1 MSEPPPEGPAQPT
14 GSIGPTGTGT
24 LVIFGV
30 VAMVGGW
37 LLRPVTE
44 RLDGTAP
51 VVTWLQVFVLFF
63 VAGLVGVTA
72 WVTWRSLQ
80 VKREWLEPHRAVNR
94 LVMAKASALAGA
106 LMAGGYV
113 GYAVS
118 WLGLEAE
125 LAGQR
130 ITRSLLAGLAGL
142 LITIAALVL
151 ERACRARFSDDET

>member
-1 MSEPPPEGPAQPT
+1 MSEPPAEGH
-14 GSIGPTGTGT
+14 IGPTGAGT
-24 LVIFGV
+24 LVIFGA

-63 VAGLVGVTA
+63 VAGLVAVTA
-72 WVTWRSLQ
+72 GVTWRSLQ

-106 LMAGGYV
+106 LMVGGYV

-130 ITRSLLAGLAGL
+130 MTRSLLAGLAGL

-151 ERACRARFSDDET
+151 ERACRARFSDDES

>member
-1 MSEPPPEGPAQPT
+1 VSQPPLGGQKPAGQMSPT
-14 GSIGPTGTGT
+14 RTGT
-24 LVIFGV
+24 LVVSGL

-63 VAGLVGVTA
+63 VAGLVAVTA
-72 WVTWRSLQ
+72 GVTWRSLQ
-80 VKREWLEPHRAVNR
+80 VRREWLEPHRAVNR

-106 LMAGGYV
+106 LMAGGYT

-130 ITRSLLAGLAGL
+130 IARSLLAGLAGL

>member
-1 MSEPPPEGPAQPT
+1 VSEPPPEGHIRHT
-14 GSIGPTGTGT
+14 GVGT

-30 VAMVGGW
+30 VAMIGGW
-37 LLRPVTE
+37 LLRPTTE

-63 VAGLVGVTA
+63 VAGLVAVTA

-80 VKREWLEPHRAVNR
+80 VKQEWLEPHRAVNR

-130 ITRSLLAGLAGL
+130 MTRSLLAGLAGL

-151 ERACRARFSDDET
+151 ERACRANFSDDQS

>member
-1 MSEPPPEGPAQPT
+1 MSEPPPEGH
-14 GSIGPTGTGT
+14 IGPTGAGT

-37 LLRPVTE
+37 LLRPLAE

-63 VAGLVGVTA
+63 VAGLIATTA
-72 WVTWRSLQ
+72 FVTWRSLQ
-80 VKREWLEPHRAVNR
+80 VRREWLEPHRAVNR

-130 ITRSLLAGLAGL
+130 MTRSLLAGLAGL

-151 ERACRARFSDDET
+151 ERACRAKFSDEGS

>member
-1 MSEPPPEGPAQPT
+1 VSEPPAEGPK

-30 VAMVGGW
+30 IAMVGGW

-51 VVTWLQVFVLFF
+51 VVTWLQVTVLFF
-63 VAGLVGVTA
+63 VAGLVAVTA
-72 WVTWRSLQ
+72 FVTWRSLQ

-106 LMAGGYV
+106 LMAGGYA

>member
-1 MSEPPPEGPAQPT
+1 VSDPPPEGT
-14 GSIGPTGTGT
+14 IGPTRAGA
-24 LVIFGV
+24 LVVFGV
-30 VAMVGGW
+30 LAMVGGW
-37 LLRPVTE
+37 LLRPITE
-44 RLDGTAP
+44 RLEGTAP

-63 VAGLVGVTA
+63 AAGLVAVTA

>member
-1 MSEPPPEGPAQPT
+1 VSDSPPEGGSIRPT
-14 GSIGPTGTGT
+14 GAGT
-24 LVIFGV
+24 LVVCGV
-30 VAMVGGW
+30 VAMVAGW
-37 LLRPVTE
+37 ALRPVTE
-44 RLDGTAP
+44 RLEGTAP

-63 VAGLVGVTA
+63 VAGLIAVTA
-72 WVTWRSLQ
+72 WATWRSLQ

-130 ITRSLLAGLAGL
+130 IARSLLAGLAGL

>member
-1 MSEPPPEGPAQPT
+1 MSEPPAEGH
-14 GSIGPTGTGT
+14 IGPTGAGV
-24 LVIFGV
+24 LVSFGV
-30 VAMVGGW
+30 VALIGGW
-37 LLRPVTE
+37 LLRPVAE
-44 RLDGTAP
+44 RIDGTAP
-51 VVTWLQVFVLFF
+51 VVTWLQVFVLVF

-72 WVTWRSLQ
+72 FVTWRSLQ

-106 LMAGGYV
+106 LMAGGYF

-130 ITRSLLAGLAGL
+130 MARSLLAGLAGL

-151 ERACRARFSDDET
+151 ERACRAKFSDDET

>member
-1 MSEPPPEGPAQPT
+1 VSEPPAEGH
-14 GSIGPTGTGT
+14 IGPTGAGT
-24 LVIFGV
+24 LVSFGV
-30 VAMVGGW
+30 VALICGW
-37 LLRPVTE
+37 VLRPVAE

-63 VAGLVGVTA
+63 VAGLVAVTA
-72 WVTWRSLQ
+72 GVTWRSLQ
-80 VKREWLEPHRAVNR
+80 VRREWLEPHRAVNR
-94 LVMAKASALAGA
+94 LVMAKASAMAGA
-106 LMAGGYV
+106 LMAGGYI

-130 ITRSLLAGLAGL
+130 MTRSLLAGLAGL

-151 ERACRARFSDDET
+151 ERACRAKFSDDES

>member
-1 MSEPPPEGPAQPT
+1 MSEPSPQGQKPAGQMSPT
-14 GSIGPTGTGT
+14 RAGT
-24 LVIFGV
+24 LVVAGL

-63 VAGLVGVTA
+63 VAGLVAVTA

-80 VKREWLEPHRAVNR
+80 VRREWLEPHRAVNR
-94 LVMAKASALAGA
+94 LVMAKASALAGS
-106 LMAGGYV
+106 LMTGGYA

-130 ITRSLLAGLAGL
+130 IARSLLAGLAGL
-142 LITIAALVL
+142 LVTIAALVL